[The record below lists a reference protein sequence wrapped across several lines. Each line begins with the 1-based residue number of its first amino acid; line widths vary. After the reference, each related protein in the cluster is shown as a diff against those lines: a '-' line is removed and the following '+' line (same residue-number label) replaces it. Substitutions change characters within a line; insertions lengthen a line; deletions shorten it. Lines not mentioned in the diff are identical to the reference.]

1 MPSLAA
7 PATDEMGRDNR
18 APGAIFEARRGRVP
32 RGHRAVQA
40 FYGEVIAISSQNV
53 EIVRDLMEQFM
64 QGDVAWDALDP
75 QIEVYDHDILDA
87 GEYRGHAGVI
97 RWIEDWQEGLP
108 ITSIDLQECIDAGGA
123 VVAVF
128 LLRARAR
135 GSDVDVKRQD
145 AIVFRLRD
153 GSIVRFD
160 YYNSRRQALHAV
172 GLEE

>member
-1 MPSLAA
+1 M
-7 PATDEMGRDNR
+7 
-18 APGAIFEARRGRVP
+18 
-32 RGHRAVQA
+32 
-40 FYGEVIAISSQNV
+40 
-53 EIVRDLMEQFM
+53 EIVRNVLERFM
-64 QGDVAWDALDP
+64 QGDVVWGL
-75 QIEVYDHDILDA
+75 IRRSRSTTTTSSTR
-87 GEYRGHAGVI
+87 GNRGHAGVL

-108 ITSIDLQECIDAGGA
+108 ITSFDLQECIDAGNA
-123 VVAVF
+123 VVAVI

-135 GSDVDVKRQD
+135 GSDVDVQRQD